1 MTKYHARLGNNAK
14 HAEGRVAQTETQY
27 RDSLALANMERAGP
41 TATGNTKTR
50 KDEDENGTRQERGLE
65 RQQRL
70 HHILLL
76 SDDDDSQQQGKR
88 A

>member
-1 MTKYHARLGNNAK
+1 MG
-14 HAEGRVAQTETQY
+14 
-27 RDSLALANMERAGP
+27 RAGH

-50 KDEDENGTRQERGLE
+50 RDEDENGTRQERGLE

-76 SDDDDSQQQGKR
+76 SDDDDSQQQGKGSYTYDVCSEGQGGPQKAVKVR
-88 A
+88 EAA